1 MAEAHQA
8 SPAGDDHSQDN
19 SILHSTNH
27 NPNALFDI
35 AEDSDLP
42 PLPLNDDDDISLVQ
56 LPSSSQLDSDA
67 SAFMDKDMRRE
78 LMHVESSF
86 LPELELEIAA
96 KGGKKGADDT
106 YLFGGSPGNGK
117 TEGHVEN
124 QKSIAEQIRDSLAA
138 EKQLSE
144 GEREGSRSPVT
155 PPSAYKTPYHGNE
168 FSILDGNAES
178 KDGTTELDELPSSPT
193 ARASE
198 RNQLRTVSNPIHE
211 GLQRT
216 PEQSFEEASAETAI
230 KNGYQKQS
238 SDSST
243 VRIER
248 DTSALDEE
256 EEETSIPEPTLSP
269 EASSDNV
276 LTSLHSPRGSMSS
289 SRLLKRPSFLH
300 NRTSSQRS
308 SVSSRSVTSEG
319 SDATLGADFSLQ
331 SGGAVPGS
339 GSMRPGISLSRL
351 PSMSSIASSNGSSF
365 GDAPS
370 WSRSRSSTTRAR
382 ELEILEEE
390 RGNAG
395 SPPETPRAGDQG
407 GPPTDT
413 VIAQHVQ
420 NIQVPE
426 TVAREYREKHPHSP
440 ARSQALGLS
449 VASSRQKSNLTL
461 KEQNSKIDKLSKEN
475 FDLKLK
481 IHFLDQALQNRSEE
495 GVKDMINKNVQL
507 QTDLANEKKDNQ
519 ALRKKMRE
527 LERKVKGLEEGQAAK
542 QGDMDDSK
550 SDQSEKQA
558 EMEEEIIYLR
568 ETLQETE
575 MEIER
580 LREENLGKEVDKRK
594 LADYIKSTNERKA
607 SENDKGVEE
616 TIEMWKDLLE
626 SETARREQADEDA
639 EKLREELR
647 RVKTESAASTT
658 NNHVRNVYNV
668 NKRHHVSYN
677 NTRSDTGSGVGEDFN
692 SVVDSNASTVVEQLK
707 HENAELRRDLSAQ
720 TSMLTSRNRERE
732 RLQQEI
738 EDLKINQRRHGDG
751 VGARSVAGD
760 SIFDRSVSRAHNR
773 AESRAS
779 GHTRVTQLS
788 DVDEYDKKFAQLR
801 DELARVKMTNQDLER
816 ELNAHLDILQNVEE
830 ENRVVKEER
839 DATLEDLQS
848 IQTEREEALLALQ
861 ESEEETEALRNE
873 ANDEIE
879 KLDLLC
885 EQKDSEIGT
894 LQNDFGALQQE
905 MKNVSE
911 SVVRLE
917 DDLSAARRKEQD
929 LEQQIS
935 EIMEELE
942 QTDQKLRDTSAKNE
956 RLDVQLESSQTEVQF
971 LREEQEGDKIKIG
984 DLEAALNA
992 AQTSLQ
998 DERERISE
1006 ERRQR
1011 EVLDSQEKADWQ
1023 KMVDELND
1031 DVNKFKGE
1039 GNRLRKNLSA
1049 KDAESSQWKE
1059 RLETLEGNLRE
1070 ALGSPNS
1077 TSSSILKEVTKLQR
1091 DLEHT
1096 LTALDVCRQDLNEKE
1111 RLLRGRDQLLEST
1124 GLESQ
1129 KLSELLE
1136 KERAA
1141 RRADR
1146 NHFDQMQR
1154 SQQSLS
1160 HTLQQNDNRANQLEV
1175 ARNNDRR
1182 KYMAIEKQY
1191 LDQLTERNNLLL
1203 ALWNRLSTLCGADFM
1218 QKNSLVDDQLPSV
1231 EVISRNLVGFSRN
1244 MNLAVRTV
1252 EVLVGGF
1259 RSRIRDVEKNLWKDF
1274 QTLEHA
1280 IDVRTKRIDHLE
1292 KMVAQQTKER
1302 LESGLPS
1309 AIPPVTSLQPTG
1321 GDDHGK
1327 RSPGVSRSSSR
1338 SAGHTSRSEE
1348 ITKLKSENRLL
1359 KAELQFARHSSPTR
1373 PRSQRGSIDSG
1384 SSVTGVI
1391 PAAPKSPPGY
1401 RIALNLSPKKV
1412 RRFASP
1418 ANNDATIP
1426 MAKPEKA
1433 EKPKKPLSKAKSIS
1447 TINSSKPKKKSPPAK
1462 VQLSSEFVQDSS
1474 DEDDDPP
1481 ALPVETKEP
1490 TVKKRDPVVKKKG
1503 PVKEDK
1509 APEKPKTAVVE
1520 VSSEEESSSEESDDS
1535 ESETSKS
1542 DGNSTKVVAKSAS
1555 ADVSESESE
1564 TEKEK
1569 DDSSDDDG
1577 DSSSGISVVAP
1588 TNKGKAPAVESRP
1601 HPTTAP
1607 TSHVSETRPAPAFQP
1622 PHSFKT
1628 ANSSTSK
1635 STDLFSLQT
1644 TAEQQIWYITA
1655 PANVPL
1661 LSLKELAM
1669 DKLVEGA
1676 SVMTYKDVDYSFT
1689 IDDTARPTTAILLP
1703 SESGFTP
1710 QPTEVQRIVHLRQ
1723 VVKLPTAP
1731 QSEAGI
1737 PSSAATTIPQQP
1749 QFEVQKRTKREQ
1761 PKGLKMRYR
1770 PSGAGTGDLGHIGS
1784 SDDEE
1789 PALKRPKSSTAP
1801 NVGKKRKE
1809 RDDDVAP
1816 GDKKKK
1822 KKKEKHRLG
1831 TEDAMEGVI
1840 ASNGTPKKTRELI
1853 SSSSGLNG
1861 SAKLNGVE
1869 TPKKKDKEKKKNRE
1883 KERA

>member
-8 SPAGDDHSQDN
+8 SFMGDEHTRDD
-19 SILHSTNH
+19 SILLSSNH

-42 PLPLNDDDDISLVQ
+42 PLPINDDEHISLVR

-67 SAFMDKDMRRE
+67 SAFMDKEMRRE
-78 LMHVESSF
+78 LLDVESSF
-86 LPELELEIAA
+86 LPELEPETAA
-96 KGGKKGADDT
+96 EGGKQGADDT

-117 TEGHVEN
+117 PKGHVKN
-124 QKSIAEQIRDSLAA
+124 QKSIAEQIRESLAA
-138 EKQLSE
+138 EKKMSE
-144 GEREGSRSPVT
+144 DEREGSTSPGT
-155 PPSAYKTPYHGNE
+155 PPSAYKTPFHGNE
-168 FSILDGNAES
+168 YSNVDGNAES
-178 KDGTTELDELPSSPT
+178 KDSTTELDELSSSPT
-193 ARASE
+193 ARAAE
-198 RNQLRTVSNPIHE
+198 RNQLRSVSNLVHAE
-211 GLQRT
+211 HQRT
-216 PEQSFEEASAETAI
+216 PEDSFEETSAETAI
-230 KNGYQKQS
+230 KNEHHQQP
-238 SDSST
+238 SDAST
-243 VRIER
+243 VREH
-248 DTSALDEE
+248 DTSALEE
-256 EEETSIPEPTLSP
+256 QEEDTSTPEPTLSP

-289 SRLLKRPSFLH
+289 SRLLKRPSFLQ

-308 SVSSRSVTSEG
+308 SASSRSVMSEG

-365 GDAPS
+365 GDAPF
-370 WSRSRSSTTRAR
+370 WSRSRSSTTRER
-382 ELEILEEE
+382 ELERLEEE

-395 SPPETPRAGDQG
+395 SPPETPRASDQG
-407 GPPTDT
+407 GAPTDT
-413 VIAQHVQ
+413 VISQHVQ

-449 VASSRQKSNLTL
+449 VASGRQKSNLTL

-527 LERKVKGLEEGQAAK
+527 LERKIKGLEEGQAAK

-639 EKLREELR
+639 EKLREEVR
-647 RVKTESAASTT
+647 RLKTESAASTT

-692 SVVDSNASTVVEQLK
+692 GTVDSNASTVVEQLK

-751 VGARSVAGD
+751 AGARSIAGD

-788 DVDEYDKKFAQLR
+788 DVDEYDEKFAQLR

-879 KLDLLC
+879 KLDVVC
-885 EQKDSEIGT
+885 GQKDTEIAT

-935 EIMEELE
+935 DIMEELE

-1023 KMVDELND
+1023 KMIDELND
-1031 DVNKFKGE
+1031 DVNKYKGE

-1077 TSSSILKEVTKLQR
+1077 TSSSILKVWFISGWKLYDANKGIGGHETTAR
-1091 DLEHT
+1091 SRAHT
-1096 LTALDVCRQDLNEKE
+1096 HGTR
-1111 RLLRGRDQLLEST
+1111 
-1124 GLESQ
+1124 
-1129 KLSELLE
+1129 
-1136 KERAA
+1136 
-1141 RRADR
+1141 
-1146 NHFDQMQR
+1146 
-1154 SQQSLS
+1154 
-1160 HTLQQNDNRANQLEV
+1160 
-1175 ARNNDRR
+1175 
-1182 KYMAIEKQY
+1182 
-1191 LDQLTERNNLLL
+1191 
-1203 ALWNRLSTLCGADFM
+1203 RLSPGCQRKGT
-1218 QKNSLVDDQLPSV
+1218 PS
-1231 EVISRNLVGFSRN
+1231 
-1244 MNLAVRTV
+1244 
-1252 EVLVGGF
+1252 
-1259 RSRIRDVEKNLWKDF
+1259 
-1274 QTLEHA
+1274 
-1280 IDVRTKRIDHLE
+1280 
-1292 KMVAQQTKER
+1292 
-1302 LESGLPS
+1302 
-1309 AIPPVTSLQPTG
+1309 
-1321 GDDHGK
+1321 
-1327 RSPGVSRSSSR
+1327 
-1338 SAGHTSRSEE
+1338 
-1348 ITKLKSENRLL
+1348 
-1359 KAELQFARHSSPTR
+1359 TR
-1373 PRSQRGSIDSG
+1373 P
-1384 SSVTGVI
+1384 
-1391 PAAPKSPPGY
+1391 
-1401 RIALNLSPKKV
+1401 
-1412 RRFASP
+1412 
-1418 ANNDATIP
+1418 
-1426 MAKPEKA
+1426 
-1433 EKPKKPLSKAKSIS
+1433 
-1447 TINSSKPKKKSPPAK
+1447 
-1462 VQLSSEFVQDSS
+1462 
-1474 DEDDDPP
+1474 
-1481 ALPVETKEP
+1481 
-1490 TVKKRDPVVKKKG
+1490 
-1503 PVKEDK
+1503 
-1509 APEKPKTAVVE
+1509 
-1520 VSSEEESSSEESDDS
+1520 
-1535 ESETSKS
+1535 
-1542 DGNSTKVVAKSAS
+1542 
-1555 ADVSESESE
+1555 
-1564 TEKEK
+1564 
-1569 DDSSDDDG
+1569 
-1577 DSSSGISVVAP
+1577 
-1588 TNKGKAPAVESRP
+1588 
-1601 HPTTAP
+1601 
-1607 TSHVSETRPAPAFQP
+1607 
-1622 PHSFKT
+1622 
-1628 ANSSTSK
+1628 
-1635 STDLFSLQT
+1635 
-1644 TAEQQIWYITA
+1644 
-1655 PANVPL
+1655 
-1661 LSLKELAM
+1661 
-1669 DKLVEGA
+1669 
-1676 SVMTYKDVDYSFT
+1676 
-1689 IDDTARPTTAILLP
+1689 
-1703 SESGFTP
+1703 
-1710 QPTEVQRIVHLRQ
+1710 
-1723 VVKLPTAP
+1723 
-1731 QSEAGI
+1731 
-1737 PSSAATTIPQQP
+1737 
-1749 QFEVQKRTKREQ
+1749 
-1761 PKGLKMRYR
+1761 
-1770 PSGAGTGDLGHIGS
+1770 
-1784 SDDEE
+1784 
-1789 PALKRPKSSTAP
+1789 
-1801 NVGKKRKE
+1801 
-1809 RDDDVAP
+1809 
-1816 GDKKKK
+1816 
-1822 KKKEKHRLG
+1822 
-1831 TEDAMEGVI
+1831 
-1840 ASNGTPKKTRELI
+1840 
-1853 SSSSGLNG
+1853 
-1861 SAKLNGVE
+1861 
-1869 TPKKKDKEKKKNRE
+1869 
-1883 KERA
+1883 

>member
-1 MAEAHQA
+1 MAEAHPA
-8 SPAGDDHSQDN
+8 SPTGDEHSQDN

-42 PLPLNDDDDISLVQ
+42 PLPINDDEDISLVR

-67 SAFMDKDMRRE
+67 SALMDKDMRRE
-78 LMHVESSF
+78 LMDVESSF
-86 LPELELEIAA
+86 LPELEPETAA
-96 KGGKKGADDT
+96 EGGKKGVDDT

-117 TEGHVEN
+117 PKGHVKN
-124 QKSIAEQIRDSLAA
+124 KKSIAEQIRESLAA
-138 EKQLSE
+138 EKLAE
-144 GEREGSRSPVT
+144 EEREGSKSPET

-168 FSILDGNAES
+168 YSNLDGNAES
-178 KDGTTELDELPSSPT
+178 KDSSSVGLDELSSSPT
-193 ARASE
+193 ARAAE
-198 RNQLRTVSNPIHE
+198 RNQLRTVSNLFHATQERP
-211 GLQRT
+211 

-230 KNGYQKQS
+230 KNRHQKQS
-238 SDSST
+238 SNAST
-243 VRIER
+243 VRNER
-248 DTSALDEE
+248 DTSALEE
-256 EEETSIPEPTLSP
+256 EEEEPSIPEPTLSP

-276 LTSLHSPRGSMSS
+276 LASLHSPRGSMSS
-289 SRLLKRPSFLH
+289 SRLLKRPSFLQ

-308 SVSSRSVTSEG
+308 SVSSRSVMSEG
-319 SDATLGADFSLQ
+319 SNATLGADFSLQ

-365 GDAPS
+365 GDGPS
-370 WSRSRSSTTRAR
+370 WSRSRSSTTRER
-382 ELEILEEE
+382 ELERLEEE

-395 SPPETPRAGDQG
+395 SPPETPRAGENG
-407 GPPTDT
+407 GAPTDT

-519 ALRKKMRE
+519 ALRKKTRD
-527 LERKVKGLEEGQAAK
+527 LERTVKGLEEGQAAK

-647 RVKTESAASTT
+647 RLKTESAASTT

-677 NTRSDTGSGVGEDFN
+677 NTRSDTGSAVGEDFN
-692 SVVDSNASTVVEQLK
+692 GTVDSNASTAVEQLK

-751 VGARSVAGD
+751 VGARSIAGD

-885 EQKDSEIGT
+885 EQKDAEVGT
-894 LQNDFGALQQE
+894 LQHDFGALQQE

-917 DDLSAARRKEQD
+917 DDLGAARRKEQD

-935 EIMEELE
+935 DIMEELE

-1011 EVLDSQEKADWQ
+1011 EVLDTQEKADWQ
-1023 KMVDELND
+1023 KMIDELND
-1031 DVNKFKGE
+1031 DVDRFKGE
-1039 GNRLRKNLSA
+1039 GNKLRKNLGA
-1049 KDAESSQWKE
+1049 KDAEASQWKE

-1077 TSSSILKEVTKLQR
+1077 TSSSILKVCFILRWRVIDANIWTGGHEI
-1091 DLEHT
+1091 
-1096 LTALDVCRQDLNEKE
+1096 TA
-1111 RLLRGRDQLLEST
+1111 
-1124 GLESQ
+1124 
-1129 KLSELLE
+1129 
-1136 KERAA
+1136 
-1141 RRADR
+1141 
-1146 NHFDQMQR
+1146 
-1154 SQQSLS
+1154 
-1160 HTLQQNDNRANQLEV
+1160 
-1175 ARNNDRR
+1175 
-1182 KYMAIEKQY
+1182 
-1191 LDQLTERNNLLL
+1191 
-1203 ALWNRLSTLCGADFM
+1203 
-1218 QKNSLVDDQLPSV
+1218 
-1231 EVISRNLVGFSRN
+1231 
-1244 MNLAVRTV
+1244 
-1252 EVLVGGF
+1252 
-1259 RSRIRDVEKNLWKDF
+1259 RSRAH
-1274 QTLEHA
+1274 TY
-1280 IDVRTKRIDHLE
+1280 
-1292 KMVAQQTKER
+1292 
-1302 LESGLPS
+1302 G
-1309 AIPPVTSLQPTG
+1309 TG
-1321 GDDHGK
+1321 CY
-1327 RSPGVSRSSSR
+1327 S
-1338 SAGHTSRSEE
+1338 
-1348 ITKLKSENRLL
+1348 
-1359 KAELQFARHSSPTR
+1359 
-1373 PRSQRGSIDSG
+1373 PRSQR
-1384 SSVTGVI
+1384 
-1391 PAAPKSPPGY
+1391 
-1401 RIALNLSPKKV
+1401 
-1412 RRFASP
+1412 
-1418 ANNDATIP
+1418 
-1426 MAKPEKA
+1426 
-1433 EKPKKPLSKAKSIS
+1433 
-1447 TINSSKPKKKSPPAK
+1447 
-1462 VQLSSEFVQDSS
+1462 
-1474 DEDDDPP
+1474 
-1481 ALPVETKEP
+1481 
-1490 TVKKRDPVVKKKG
+1490 KG
-1503 PVKEDK
+1503 
-1509 APEKPKTAVVE
+1509 T
-1520 VSSEEESSSEESDDS
+1520 
-1535 ESETSKS
+1535 
-1542 DGNSTKVVAKSAS
+1542 
-1555 ADVSESESE
+1555 
-1564 TEKEK
+1564 
-1569 DDSSDDDG
+1569 
-1577 DSSSGISVVAP
+1577 
-1588 TNKGKAPAVESRP
+1588 
-1601 HPTTAP
+1601 
-1607 TSHVSETRPAPAFQP
+1607 
-1622 PHSFKT
+1622 
-1628 ANSSTSK
+1628 
-1635 STDLFSLQT
+1635 
-1644 TAEQQIWYITA
+1644 
-1655 PANVPL
+1655 
-1661 LSLKELAM
+1661 
-1669 DKLVEGA
+1669 
-1676 SVMTYKDVDYSFT
+1676 
-1689 IDDTARPTTAILLP
+1689 
-1703 SESGFTP
+1703 
-1710 QPTEVQRIVHLRQ
+1710 
-1723 VVKLPTAP
+1723 
-1731 QSEAGI
+1731 
-1737 PSSAATTIPQQP
+1737 SSA
-1749 QFEVQKRTKREQ
+1749 R
-1761 PKGLKMRYR
+1761 
-1770 PSGAGTGDLGHIGS
+1770 S
-1784 SDDEE
+1784 
-1789 PALKRPKSSTAP
+1789 
-1801 NVGKKRKE
+1801 
-1809 RDDDVAP
+1809 
-1816 GDKKKK
+1816 
-1822 KKKEKHRLG
+1822 
-1831 TEDAMEGVI
+1831 
-1840 ASNGTPKKTRELI
+1840 
-1853 SSSSGLNG
+1853 
-1861 SAKLNGVE
+1861 
-1869 TPKKKDKEKKKNRE
+1869 
-1883 KERA
+1883 

>member
-1 MAEAHQA
+1 MAEAHE
-8 SPAGDDHSQDN
+8 PPPTGDEHSQDD

-27 NPNALFDI
+27 SPHALFDI

-42 PLPLNDDDDISLVQ
+42 PLPIDEDEDISLVR
-56 LPSSSQLDSDA
+56 LPSSSQLESDA
-67 SAFMDKDMRRE
+67 SVLMDKDMRRD
-78 LMHVESSF
+78 LMDVESSF
-86 LPELELEIAA
+86 LPELEPETAA
-96 KGGKKGADDT
+96 EGERKGADDT

-117 TEGHVEN
+117 PKGHVKSK
-124 QKSIAEQIRDSLAA
+124 KSIAEQIRDSLAA
-138 EKQLSE
+138 EKQMSE
-144 GEREGSRSPVT
+144 REREGSKSPVT
-155 PPSAYKTPYHGNE
+155 PPSAYKTPHHGNE
-168 FSILDGNAES
+168 YSNLDGNAES
-178 KDGTTELDELPSSPT
+178 KDSSTELEELPSSPT
-193 ARASE
+193 TRAAE
-198 RNQLRTVSNPIHE
+198 RSQLRTLSNLSHA
-211 GLQRT
+211 GQQKT

-230 KNGYQKQS
+230 KHGHQQQS
-238 SDSST
+238 SDAST

-248 DTSALDEE
+248 DTSALEEEEE
-256 EEETSIPEPTLSP
+256 EEETNIPEPKLSP

-289 SRLLKRPSFLH
+289 SRLLKRPSFLQ

-308 SVSSRSVTSEG
+308 SVSSRSVMSEG

-370 WSRSRSSTTRAR
+370 WSRSRSSTIR
-382 ELEILEEE
+382 ERDLEILEEE

-407 GPPTDT
+407 GAPTET

-426 TVAREYREKHPHSP
+426 TVARAYREQHPHSP

-647 RVKTESAASTT
+647 RLRTESAASTT

-692 SVVDSNASTVVEQLK
+692 GTVDSNASTVVEQLK

-751 VGARSVAGD
+751 VGARSIAGD

-788 DVDEYDKKFAQLR
+788 DVDEYDKKYAQLR

-885 EQKDSEIGT
+885 EQKDTEIST
-894 LQNDFGALQQE
+894 LQNDFEALQQE

-935 EIMEELE
+935 DIMEELE

-1023 KMVDELND
+1023 KMIDELND

-1175 ARNNDRR
+1175 ARNNDRK

-1218 QKNSLVDDQLPSV
+1218 QKNSLVDDQLPSA

-1302 LESGLPS
+1302 LESALPS
-1309 AIPPVTSLQPTG
+1309 AIPLLASLQPTS
-1321 GDDHGK
+1321 GDDRGK

-1338 SAGHTSRSEE
+1338 SGGHTSRSEE

-1391 PAAPKSPPGY
+1391 SGAAPRSPPGMTGIPPRDSSHRASMTATLMRHHSTSAVEGYNPLTDTY
-1401 RIALNLSPKKV
+1401 RDQQKVQREQALPNL
-1412 RRFASP
+1412 
-1418 ANNDATIP
+1418 
-1426 MAKPEKA
+1426 A
-1433 EKPKKPLSKAKSIS
+1433 E
-1447 TINSSKPKKKSPPAK
+1447 SPPRRA
-1462 VQLSSEFVQDSS
+1462 SSLIPS
-1474 DEDDDPP
+1474 PP
-1481 ALPVETKEP
+1481 Q
-1490 TVKKRDPVVKKKG
+1490 G
-1503 PVKEDK
+1503 PI
-1509 APEKPKTAVVE
+1509 
-1520 VSSEEESSSEESDDS
+1520 
-1535 ESETSKS
+1535 
-1542 DGNSTKVVAKSAS
+1542 G
-1555 ADVSESESE
+1555 
-1564 TEKEK
+1564 
-1569 DDSSDDDG
+1569 
-1577 DSSSGISVVAP
+1577 
-1588 TNKGKAPAVESRP
+1588 TNG
-1601 HPTTAP
+1601 
-1607 TSHVSETRPAPAFQP
+1607 QP
-1622 PHSFKT
+1622 
-1628 ANSSTSK
+1628 
-1635 STDLFSLQT
+1635 
-1644 TAEQQIWYITA
+1644 ITA
-1655 PANVPL
+1655 MQMPIQPL
-1661 LSLKELAM
+1661 QPSEQRWIHRLKELERRLKA
-1669 DKLVEGA
+1669 ERE
-1676 SVMTYKDVDYSFT
+1676 
-1689 IDDTARPTTAILLP
+1689 ARLLD
-1703 SESGFTP
+1703 
-1710 QPTEVQRIVHLRQ
+1710 R
-1723 VVKLPTAP
+1723 
-1731 QSEAGI
+1731 
-1737 PSSAATTIPQQP
+1737 
-1749 QFEVQKRTKREQ
+1749 
-1761 PKGLKMRYR
+1761 
-1770 PSGAGTGDLGHIGS
+1770 SGARKRLEEGKAENEELRMQLERERERGRAGSLDSLSMGGRPGTRDGGIRL
-1784 SDDEE
+1784 
-1789 PALKRPKSSTAP
+1789 
-1801 NVGKKRKE
+1801 E
-1809 RDDDVAP
+1809 RDFV
-1816 GDKKKK
+1816 G
-1822 KKKEKHRLG
+1822 E
-1831 TEDAMEGVI
+1831 EE
-1840 ASNGTPKKTRELI
+1840 E
-1853 SSSSGLNG
+1853 
-1861 SAKLNGVE
+1861 E
-1869 TPKKKDKEKKKNRE
+1869 
-1883 KERA
+1883 

>member
-1 MAEAHQA
+1 MAEARQP
-8 SPAGDDHSQDN
+8 SPNGDDHSLDN
-19 SILHSTNH
+19 SILHPKDH

-42 PLPLNDDDDISLVQ
+42 PLPIHDDEDISLVR
-56 LPSSSQLDSDA
+56 LPSGSQLDSDA
-67 SAFMDKDMRRE
+67 SAFMEKDMGRD
-78 LMHVESSF
+78 LMDVESSF
-86 LPELELEIAA
+86 LPELEPETAA
-96 KGGKKGADDT
+96 EGGKKGVDDT
-106 YLFGGSPGNGK
+106 YLFGGSPGNGRPK
-117 TEGHVEN
+117 GHMRN
-124 QKSIAEQIRDSLAA
+124 KKSIAEQIRDSLAA
-138 EKQLSE
+138 EKQIAE
-144 GEREGSRSPVT
+144 KERGGSKSPVT

-168 FSILDGNAES
+168 YSDIDGNTES
-178 KDGTTELDELPSSPT
+178 KDISAEPDELPSSPT
-193 ARASE
+193 TRAAE
-198 RNQLRTVSNPIHE
+198 RNQTRTVSSMFHTGQE
-211 GLQRT
+211 ST

-230 KNGYQKQS
+230 KTGHQKQPLNT
-238 SDSST
+238 ST
-243 VRIER
+243 VKIEQ
-248 DTSALDEE
+248 DTSALQDE
-256 EEETSIPEPTLSP
+256 EEETSAPKPKTSL
-269 EASSDNV
+269 EAGSDNV
-276 LTSLHSPRGSMSS
+276 LASLHSPRGSMSS
-289 SRLLKRPSFLH
+289 SRLLKRPGFLQ

-308 SVSSRSVTSEG
+308 SVSSRSVLSDS

-351 PSMSSIASSNGSSF
+351 PSMSSMVSSNGSSF

-370 WSRSRSSTTRAR
+370 WSRSKSSATRER
-382 ELEILEEE
+382 ELERLEEE

-395 SPPETPRAGDQG
+395 SPPETPRAGEHAG
-407 GPPTDT
+407 APTDT

-426 TVAREYREKHPHSP
+426 TVAREYREKHLHSP
-440 ARSQALGLS
+440 ARSHALGLS
-449 VASSRQKSNLTL
+449 GASSRQKSNLTL
-461 KEQNSKIDKLSKEN
+461 KEQNGKIDKLSKEN

-542 QGDMDDSK
+542 QGHMDDSK

-558 EMEEEIIYLR
+558 EMEEEIIFLR

-647 RVKTESAASTT
+647 RLKTESAASTT
-658 NNHVRNVYNV
+658 NNHVRNIYNV

-677 NTRSDTGSGVGEDFN
+677 NTRSDAGSAVGEEFN
-692 SVVDSNASTVVEQLK
+692 GTVDSNASTVVEQLK

-751 VGARSVAGD
+751 VGARSIAGD

-779 GHTRVTQLS
+779 GHTRVTQPS

-848 IQTEREEALLALQ
+848 IQNEREEALLALQ
-861 ESEEETEALRNE
+861 ESEDETEALRNE

-885 EQKDSEIGT
+885 EQKDSEINT
-894 LQNDFGALQQE
+894 LQNDFAALQQE

-935 EIMEELE
+935 DIMEELE
-942 QTDQKLRDTSAKNE
+942 QTDQKLRDTSTKNE

-971 LREEQEGDKIKIG
+971 LREEQESDKIKIG

-992 AQTSLQ
+992 VQTALQ

-1023 KMVDELND
+1023 KMIDELND
-1031 DVNKFKGE
+1031 DVSRFKDE

-1129 KLSELLE
+1129 KLSDLLE

-1160 HTLQQNDNRANQLEV
+1160 HTLQQNDQRANQLEV

-1302 LESGLPS
+1302 LESGTPA
-1309 AIPPVTSLQPTG
+1309 AIPPSASLLPTS
-1321 GDDHGK
+1321 GDDRGK

-1338 SAGHTSRSEE
+1338 SGGHTSRSDE
-1348 ITKLKSENRLL
+1348 ITKLKNENKLL
-1359 KAELQFARHSSPTR
+1359 KAELQFARNASPTR

-1384 SSVTGVI
+1384 SSTAEVTPGVV
-1391 PAAPKSPPGY
+1391 PRSPPGMTGIPP
-1401 RIALNLSPKKV
+1401 RDSSH
-1412 RRFASP
+1412 RASMTATLMRHHSTSAVEGYNP
-1418 ANNDATIP
+1418 AADQQ
-1426 MAKPEKA
+1426 KFQREKA
-1433 EKPKKPLSKAKSIS
+1433 LPNLQESPTHRA
-1447 TINSSKPKKKSPPAK
+1447 SSFIPSPPNGPIG
-1462 VQLSSEFVQDSS
+1462 QDGRPITTMQMPIQPLQPSEQ
-1474 DEDDDPP
+1474 
-1481 ALPVETKEP
+1481 
-1490 TVKKRDPVVKKKG
+1490 RW
-1503 PVKEDK
+1503 
-1509 APEKPKTAVVE
+1509 
-1520 VSSEEESSSEESDDS
+1520 
-1535 ESETSKS
+1535 
-1542 DGNSTKVVAKSAS
+1542 
-1555 ADVSESESE
+1555 
-1564 TEKEK
+1564 
-1569 DDSSDDDG
+1569 
-1577 DSSSGISVVAP
+1577 IH
-1588 TNKGKAPAVESRP
+1588 R
-1601 HPTTAP
+1601 
-1607 TSHVSETRPAPAFQP
+1607 
-1622 PHSFKT
+1622 
-1628 ANSSTSK
+1628 
-1635 STDLFSLQT
+1635 
-1644 TAEQQIWYITA
+1644 
-1655 PANVPL
+1655 
-1661 LSLKELAM
+1661 LKELERRLKAEREARLLDRSGARKRLEEGKAENEELRM
-1669 DKLVEGA
+1669 QLERERERGRAGSLDSIGARPGTRSGA
-1676 SVMTYKDVDYSFT
+1676 S
-1689 IDDTARPTTAILLP
+1689 
-1703 SESGFTP
+1703 
-1710 QPTEVQRIVHLRQ
+1710 
-1723 VVKLPTAP
+1723 
-1731 QSEAGI
+1731 
-1737 PSSAATTIPQQP
+1737 
-1749 QFEVQKRTKREQ
+1749 
-1761 PKGLKMRYR
+1761 MR
-1770 PSGAGTGDLGHIGS
+1770 L
-1784 SDDEE
+1784 
-1789 PALKRPKSSTAP
+1789 
-1801 NVGKKRKE
+1801 E
-1809 RDDDVAP
+1809 RDFV
-1816 GDKKKK
+1816 G
-1822 KKKEKHRLG
+1822 E
-1831 TEDAMEGVI
+1831 EEQ
-1840 ASNGTPKKTRELI
+1840 
-1853 SSSSGLNG
+1853 
-1861 SAKLNGVE
+1861 
-1869 TPKKKDKEKKKNRE
+1869 
-1883 KERA
+1883 

>member
-1 MAEAHQA
+1 MADAHQA
-8 SPAGDDHSQDN
+8 SPTGDEHSEDS
-19 SILHSTNH
+19 SILHSTSH
-27 NPNALFDI
+27 NPNGLFDI

-42 PLPLNDDDDISLVQ
+42 PLPITDDEDISLVR

-67 SAFMDKDMRRE
+67 SAFEDKDMRRE
-78 LMHVESSF
+78 LMDVESSF
-86 LPELELEIAA
+86 LPELEPENAA
-96 KGGKKGADDT
+96 DGGKKGADDT
-106 YLFGGSPGNGK
+106 YLFGGSPGNGRPK
-117 TEGHVEN
+117 GHVRN
-124 QKSIAEQIRDSLAA
+124 KKSIAEQIRESLAA
-138 EKQLSE
+138 EKQIAE
-144 GEREGSRSPVT
+144 EKREGSKSPVT

-168 FSILDGNAES
+168 YSNLDGNAES
-178 KDGTTELDELPSSPT
+178 KDSSAELDELPSSPT
-193 ARASE
+193 ARAAE
-198 RNQLRTVSNPIHE
+198 RNQLRTVSKLGHAGQE
-211 GLQRT
+211 RT
-216 PEQSFEEASAETAI
+216 PLAEQSFEETSAETAI
-230 KNGYQKQS
+230 KNGHQKQP
-238 SDSST
+238 SDAST
-243 VRIER
+243 VKVEQ
-248 DTSALDEE
+248 DTSALEEE

-276 LTSLHSPRGSMSS
+276 LASLHSPRGSMSS
-289 SRLLKRPSFLH
+289 SRLLKRPSFLQ

-308 SVSSRSVTSEG
+308 SVSSRSVMSEG

-370 WSRSRSSTTRAR
+370 WSRSRSSNTRER
-382 ELEILEEE
+382 ELERLEEE

-395 SPPETPRAGDQG
+395 SPPETPRAADHG
-407 GPPTDT
+407 GAPMDT

-426 TVAREYREKHPHSP
+426 TVAREYREKHLHSP

-558 EMEEEIIYLR
+558 EMEEEIIFLS
-568 ETLQETE
+568 ETLQERE
-575 MEIER
+575 IEIER
-580 LREENLGKEVDKRK
+580 LREENMGKEVDKRK

-647 RVKTESAASTT
+647 RLKTESAASTT

-668 NKRHHVSYN
+668 NKRHNVSYN
-677 NTRSDTGSGVGEDFN
+677 NTRSDAGSAVGEDFN
-692 SVVDSNASTVVEQLK
+692 GTVDSNASTVVEQLK

-751 VGARSVAGD
+751 VGARSIAGD

-816 ELNAHLDILQNVEE
+816 ELNAHLDILQNVED
-830 ENRVVKEER
+830 ENRALKEER
-839 DATLEDLQS
+839 DTTLEDLQS
-848 IQTEREEALLALQ
+848 IQNEREEALQALQ

-885 EQKDSEIGT
+885 EQKDTEIST

-935 EIMEELE
+935 DIMEELE

-1023 KMVDELND
+1023 KMIDELND

-1077 TSSSILKEVTKLQR
+1077 TSSSILK
-1091 DLEHT
+1091 
-1096 LTALDVCRQDLNEKE
+1096 VCLV
-1111 RLLRGRDQLLEST
+1111 L
-1124 GLESQ
+1124 
-1129 KLSELLE
+1129 
-1136 KERAA
+1136 
-1141 RRADR
+1141 
-1146 NHFDQMQR
+1146 
-1154 SQQSLS
+1154 
-1160 HTLQQNDNRANQLEV
+1160 
-1175 ARNNDRR
+1175 
-1182 KYMAIEKQY
+1182 
-1191 LDQLTERNNLLL
+1191 QLTVNDAN
-1203 ALWNRLSTLCGADFM
+1203 
-1218 QKNSLVDDQLPSV
+1218 KH
-1231 EVISRNLVGFSRN
+1231 
-1244 MNLAVRTV
+1244 
-1252 EVLVGGF
+1252 VGG
-1259 RSRIRDVEKNLWKDF
+1259 
-1274 QTLEHA
+1274 H
-1280 IDVRTKRIDHLE
+1280 
-1292 KMVAQQTKER
+1292 
-1302 LESGLPS
+1302 
-1309 AIPPVTSLQPTG
+1309 
-1321 GDDHGK
+1321 
-1327 RSPGVSRSSSR
+1327 
-1338 SAGHTSRSEE
+1338 
-1348 ITKLKSENRLL
+1348 
-1359 KAELQFARHSSPTR
+1359 
-1373 PRSQRGSIDSG
+1373 
-1384 SSVTGVI
+1384 
-1391 PAAPKSPPGY
+1391 
-1401 RIALNLSPKKV
+1401 
-1412 RRFASP
+1412 
-1418 ANNDATIP
+1418 
-1426 MAKPEKA
+1426 
-1433 EKPKKPLSKAKSIS
+1433 
-1447 TINSSKPKKKSPPAK
+1447 
-1462 VQLSSEFVQDSS
+1462 
-1474 DEDDDPP
+1474 
-1481 ALPVETKEP
+1481 
-1490 TVKKRDPVVKKKG
+1490 
-1503 PVKEDK
+1503 
-1509 APEKPKTAVVE
+1509 
-1520 VSSEEESSSEESDDS
+1520 
-1535 ESETSKS
+1535 
-1542 DGNSTKVVAKSAS
+1542 
-1555 ADVSESESE
+1555 
-1564 TEKEK
+1564 
-1569 DDSSDDDG
+1569 
-1577 DSSSGISVVAP
+1577 
-1588 TNKGKAPAVESRP
+1588 
-1601 HPTTAP
+1601 
-1607 TSHVSETRPAPAFQP
+1607 
-1622 PHSFKT
+1622 
-1628 ANSSTSK
+1628 
-1635 STDLFSLQT
+1635 QT
-1644 TAEQQIWYITA
+1644 TAR
-1655 PANVPL
+1655 
-1661 LSLKELAM
+1661 S
-1669 DKLVEGA
+1669 
-1676 SVMTYKDVDYSFT
+1676 
-1689 IDDTARPTTAILLP
+1689 
-1703 SESGFTP
+1703 
-1710 QPTEVQRIVHLRQ
+1710 
-1723 VVKLPTAP
+1723 
-1731 QSEAGI
+1731 
-1737 PSSAATTIPQQP
+1737 
-1749 QFEVQKRTKREQ
+1749 
-1761 PKGLKMRYR
+1761 
-1770 PSGAGTGDLGHIGS
+1770 
-1784 SDDEE
+1784 
-1789 PALKRPKSSTAP
+1789 
-1801 NVGKKRKE
+1801 
-1809 RDDDVAP
+1809 
-1816 GDKKKK
+1816 
-1822 KKKEKHRLG
+1822 
-1831 TEDAMEGVI
+1831 
-1840 ASNGTPKKTRELI
+1840 
-1853 SSSSGLNG
+1853 
-1861 SAKLNGVE
+1861 
-1869 TPKKKDKEKKKNRE
+1869 
-1883 KERA
+1883 